1 MVPGPRTRRGA
12 PRTPSGQL
20 APAGGGF
27 WATAKAATRSRQAYT
42 PYPLPYLFYIY
53 NRVAECLALARLG
66 GPRDL
71 EKFEA
76 ALTFLLWTHCDQELP
91 LFRAGVVWLGVFG
104 ASGLKTVLE
113 TKHAGARLFG
123 ATRRPVKTA
132 RLKAGDRCLYPCG
145 FRDPGSYRVLWVRSA
160 LRSAGRRLQRCWS
173 SAATSEL
180 DSSPGL

>member
-1 MVPGPRTRRGA
+1 MVPGPSTRRGA

-27 WATAKAATRSRQAYT
+27 WTTAKAATRSRQAYT

-66 GPRDL
+66 GPRDF

-91 LFRAGVVWLGVFG
+91 LFRAGVVWLGVFR
-104 ASGLKTVLE
+104 ASGPKTVLE
-113 TKHAGARLFG
+113 TKQGRGTLVWTHEAARQDSWALG
-123 ATRRPVKTA
+123 
-132 RLKAGDRCLYPCG
+132 GDRCLYPCG
-145 FRDPGSYRVLWVRSA
+145 FRDPGSYRVLWVPSA
-160 LRSAGRRLQRCWS
+160 LRSAGRPLQRCWS